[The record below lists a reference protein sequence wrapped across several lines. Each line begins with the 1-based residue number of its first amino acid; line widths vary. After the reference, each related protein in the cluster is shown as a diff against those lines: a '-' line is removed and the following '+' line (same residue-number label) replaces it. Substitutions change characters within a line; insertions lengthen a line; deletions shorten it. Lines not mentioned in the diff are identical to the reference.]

1 MYLEY
6 DDIYDF
12 LTVGDLINDIK
23 IEEVLVERICYDTDR
38 HYGNMEEFFDSKIG
52 SDDKK
57 WLFYV
62 CIFKNGNQAY
72 LHLDANPHSSV
83 YDELLYESD
92 EFPNCGLT
100 SISWGI
106 AKELCYKL
114 SQFGKEISLYK
125 IQNFERTISTIVS
138 IIPCEVK
145 FLPLFIDAG
154 GYFQNGIQQITIGN
168 NQSHLMILF
177 SLIHEYTHF
186 LLQDSDIIK
195 ISPETIKEYIVNPE
209 ELICNLVAYSV
220 CSKLLPESI
229 TKNKNFEQWRDIK
242 RMLSESVFDKEYVL
256 GKTKFYSDKILE
268 EYAGVNQSEVTVL
281 KDQLV
286 TELYVLPEEENKKL
300 FELILND
307 ISPLIPNV

>member
-1 MYLEY
+1 
-6 DDIYDF
+6 
-12 LTVGDLINDIK
+12 
-23 IEEVLVERICYDTDR
+23 
-38 HYGNMEEFFDSKIG
+38 
-52 SDDKK
+52 
-57 WLFYV
+57 
-62 CIFKNGNQAY
+62 
-72 LHLDANPHSSV
+72 
-83 YDELLYESD
+83 
-92 EFPNCGLT
+92 
-100 SISWGI
+100 
-106 AKELCYKL
+106 
-114 SQFGKEISLYK
+114 
-125 IQNFERTISTIVS
+125 
-138 IIPCEVK
+138 
-145 FLPLFIDAG
+145 LPLFIDAG

-195 ISPETIKEYIVNPE
+195 ISPETNTEYIVNPE

-229 TKNKNFEQWRDIK
+229 TKNKNFEEWMDIN

-256 GKTKFYSDKILE
+256 GKAKFYSDKILE